1 MCFNLCIFIVF
12 RAPRWLTFFYSVV
25 QNEVY
30 RQKKTQNSA
39 KDEQHSIER
48 TVTEASSNA
57 SMNSQELEEKIR
69 KLQKEFPRSP
79 RVLIKKTLC
88 SDDVQCDL
96 VKAKKR
102 LQEFSQ
108 IDDPSLK
115 SPVATGFVSD
125 NSNRDPQMGKGKL
138 HSGL

>member
-1 MCFNLCIFIVF
+1 M
-12 RAPRWLTFFYSVV
+12 

-30 RQKKTQNSA
+30 KQKKTQNNGE
-39 KDEQHSIER
+39 DEQQSSER
-48 TVTEASSNA
+48 TVTKASSNT
-57 SMNSQELEEKIR
+57 SMISQELEEKIK
-69 KLQKEFPRSP
+69 KLQEEFPRSP

-96 VKAKKR
+96 VKAKRR

-108 IDDPSLK
+108 IDDQSLK
-115 SPVATGFVSD
+115 SPVATEFVSD
-125 NSNRDPQMGKGKL
+125 NSNRYLQMSKAKP

>member
-1 MCFNLCIFIVF
+1 MANV
-12 RAPRWLTFFYSVV
+12 FYSIV

-30 RQKKTQNSA
+30 KQKKTQNSEE
-39 KDEQHSIER
+39 DERHSSER
-48 TVTEASSNA
+48 TVSDASSNA
-57 SMNSQELEEKIR
+57 SVNTQEFEEKIK
-69 KLQKEFPRSP
+69 KLKEEFPRSP

-125 NSNRDPQMGKGKL
+125 NSYRDPQMGKGKP

>member
-1 MCFNLCIFIVF
+1 MFN
-12 RAPRWLTFFYSVV
+12 FFYSIV

-30 RQKKTQNSA
+30 KQKKTRNSGE
-39 KDEQHSIER
+39 DERHSSER
-48 TVTEASSNA
+48 TVSEASSNA
-57 SMNSQELEEKIR
+57 SVNTQELEEKIR
-69 KLQKEFPRSP
+69 KLQEEFPRSP

-108 IDDPSLK
+108 IDDTSFK
-115 SPVATGFVSD
+115 SPVATEFISD
-125 NSNRDPQMGKGKL
+125 NSSRDPQISKGKP

>member
-1 MCFNLCIFIVF
+1 MLLKRIYSAF
-12 RAPRWLTFFYSVV
+12 RCLTFSYSIV

-30 RQKKTQNSA
+30 KQKKTQNNGE
-39 KDEQHSIER
+39 DEHHSSER
-48 TVTEASSNA
+48 TVAEVSSNA
-57 SMNSQELEEKIR
+57 SINTQELEEKIK
-69 KLQKEFPRSP
+69 KLQEEFPRSP
-79 RVLIKKTLC
+79 RDLIKKTLC

-115 SPVATGFVSD
+115 SPVAAGFVSD
-125 NSNRDPQMGKGKL
+125 NSNRDLQMNKGKS
-138 HSGL
+138 HSGLY

>member
-1 MCFNLCIFIVF
+1 MANV
-12 RAPRWLTFFYSVV
+12 FYSGSIV

-30 RQKKTQNSA
+30 RQKKTQNNEE
-39 KDEQHSIER
+39 DEQHSSER

-57 SMNSQELEEKIR
+57 SMNTQELEDKIK
-69 KLQKEFPRSP
+69 KLQEEFPRSP

-125 NSNRDPQMGKGKL
+125 NSNRDPQMSKGKSQ
-138 HSGL
+138 SGL

>member
-1 MCFNLCIFIVF
+1 MAN
-12 RAPRWLTFFYSVV
+12 FFYSIV

-30 RQKKTQNSA
+30 KQKKTQNSEE
-39 KDEQHSIER
+39 DQQHSIER

-57 SMNSQELEEKIR
+57 SMNSQELEDKIR
-69 KLQKEFPRSP
+69 KLQEEFPRSP

-88 SDDVQCDL
+88 SDDVQCDF

-108 IDDPSLK
+108 IDDPYLK
-115 SPVATGFVSD
+115 SPMATGFVSD
-125 NSNRDPQMGKGKL
+125 NSNRDPQMGKGKP

>member
-1 MCFNLCIFIVF
+1 M
-12 RAPRWLTFFYSVV
+12 

-30 RQKKTQNSA
+30 RQKKTQNSGEH
-39 KDEQHSIER
+39 EQHSIER

-57 SMNSQELEEKIR
+57 SMNSQELEDKIR
-69 KLQKEFPRSP
+69 KLQEEFPRSP

-125 NSNRDPQMGKGKL
+125 NSYRDPQMGKGKP

>member
-1 MCFNLCIFIVF
+1 MAN
-12 RAPRWLTFFYSVV
+12 FFYSIV

-30 RQKKTQNSA
+30 RQKKTQNSGE
-39 KDEQHSIER
+39 DEQHSSER

-57 SMNSQELEEKIR
+57 SMISQELEDKIK
-69 KLQKEFPRSP
+69 KLQAEFPRSP

-125 NSNRDPQMGKGKL
+125 NSSRDPQMSKGKSQ
-138 HSGL
+138 SGL

>member
-1 MCFNLCIFIVF
+1 MFN
-12 RAPRWLTFFYSVV
+12 FFYSIV

-30 RQKKTQNSA
+30 KQKKTRNSGE
-39 KDEQHSIER
+39 DERHSSER
-48 TVTEASSNA
+48 TVSEASSNA
-57 SMNSQELEEKIR
+57 SVNTQELEEKIR
-69 KLQKEFPRSP
+69 KLQEEFPRSP

-108 IDDPSLK
+108 IDDTSFK
-115 SPVATGFVSD
+115 SPVATEFISD
-125 NSNRDPQMGKGKL
+125 NSSRDPQMSKRKP

>member
-1 MCFNLCIFIVF
+1 MLLKRIYSAF
-12 RAPRWLTFFYSVV
+12 RCLTFFYSIV

-30 RQKKTQNSA
+30 KQKKTQNIEE
-39 KDEQHSIER
+39 DERHSSER
-48 TVTEASSNA
+48 TVSDASSNA
-57 SMNSQELEEKIR
+57 SVNTQELEEKIK
-69 KLQKEFPRSP
+69 KLKEEFPRSP

-96 VKAKKR
+96 VKAKRR

-108 IDDPSLK
+108 MDDPSLK
-115 SPVATGFVSD
+115 SPVATEFISD
-125 NSNRDPQMGKGKL
+125 NSNRDPQMNKGKP